1 MALLPQTHVS
11 SSYSTAHIN
20 LLGCFILPFLQ
31 YRTQFV
37 MAGFYAYERAI
48 ASRVKLFDT
57 ADKSLKSMNRYPMLL
72 DFISVQ
78 H

>member
-11 SSYSTAHIN
+11 SSYSTTHIN
-20 LLGCFILPFLQ
+20 LLDCFILPFWQ
-31 YRTQFV
+31 YCTQFA
-37 MAGFYAYERAI
+37 MAGLRAHGRVI

-57 ADKSLKSMNRYPMLL
+57 ADKGLKSMNRYLMLL